1 MTRRIALAILLTV
14 WAVLVAGCVVA
25 YVTVRWALI
34 DQLDRSLVNKASAL
48 PELAR
53 VRVRAGMAT
62 RPTRPAPADDSPRLD
77 RYMIQAENG
86 PIVSPPAGGMVL
98 SHVELLGGSFSQLAD
113 GTPLRNVVV
122 RGEARLPEEG
132 SMGVTVFYWSD
143 ASHLFRLLNRLAVAF
158 WTFGL
163 GAGLLAALVA
173 SRVSR
178 AALRPLHDTAD
189 VIGEISPRNL
199 DRRIKAERL
208 PPELVPVA
216 TRLNEMLDRIERAY
230 VQRHQFLADASHE
243 LRTPVAALVTTMEVS
258 LRHPRQAEAYRA
270 TLESCLSDARLLRKL
285 VERLMEQ
292 CRADELSHDEAV
304 EEVDLAPLLGQ
315 CAQQASVLARENG
328 VEVRRAIPDSV
339 RVKTQPQRVRSI
351 IGNLLSNAVEYNHP
365 GGKVELSVHPNGHF
379 IQFTVRDTGPGIAPE
394 HLPHLFE
401 PFYRADRAR
410 SVQPGHLGLGLS
422 LVKSHVAA
430 LGGEVRVES
439 TVGEGTAFHVALPVN
454 GNDLPGTGHGG
465 E

>member
-25 YVTVRWALI
+25 YATVRWALTE
-34 DQLDRSLVNKASAL
+34 QLDQSLVNKASTL

-53 VRVRAGMAT
+53 LRRGMAT
-62 RPTRPAPADDSPRLD
+62 RPAPPPDVLPQVDFYIIKD
-77 RYMIQAENG
+77 ENG
-86 PIVSPPAGGMVL
+86 KTVSPTAGGMVL
-98 SHVELLGGSFSQLAD
+98 SQVESLGGSFSEQAD
-113 GTPLRNVVV
+113 GTPMRNVLV
-122 RGEARLPEEG
+122 RGVARSPDG
-132 SMGVTVFYWSD
+132 RGIGVTVRYSSD
-143 ASHLFRLLNRLAVAF
+143 ASHLFRLLDRLAVAF
-158 WTFGL
+158 STFGV
-163 GAGLLAALVA
+163 GAGLVAALVA

-178 AALRPLHDTAD
+178 AALRPLHETAG

-199 DRRIKAERL
+199 HRRIDTGRL
-208 PPELVPVA
+208 PPELVPMA

-270 TLESCLSDARLLRKL
+270 ALESCLSDARLLRQL

-315 CAQQASVLARENG
+315 CAQQASVLAGECG
-328 VEVRRAIPDSV
+328 VAVRSEIPESL
-339 RVKTQPQRVRSI
+339 RVKVQPQRVRSI
-351 IGNLLSNAVEYNHP
+351 IANLLSNAVEYNRP
-365 GGKVELSVHPNGHF
+365 GGRVELSVHPNGQF
-379 IQFTVRDTGPGIAPE
+379 IHLTVRDTGPGIAAE

-422 LVKSHVAA
+422 LVQSHVAA
-430 LGGEVRVES
+430 LGGEIRVES
-439 TVGEGTAFHVALPVN
+439 RVGEGTAFHVDVPVN
-454 GNDLPGTGHGG
+454 GKGMPRTGQDG

>member
-25 YVTVRWALI
+25 YATVRWALI
-34 DQLDRSLVNKASAL
+34 EQLDQSLVNKASAL
-48 PELAR
+48 PELTR
-53 VRVRAGMAT
+53 VPAGAV
-62 RPTRPAPADDSPRLD
+62 TRPAPVPDPRVD
-77 RYMIQAENG
+77 RYTITDENG
-86 PIVSPPAGGMVL
+86 VLVSPTAGGMVL
-98 SHVELLGGSFSQLAD
+98 SQVTLLDASFSELAD
-113 GTPLRNVVV
+113 GTPMRNVWVQGV
-122 RGEARLPEEG
+122 ARRPKG
-132 SMGVTVFYWSD
+132 GGIGVTIGYSAN
-143 ASHLFRLLNRLAVAF
+143 ASHLFRLLNRLALAF
-158 WTFGL
+158 STFGV

-173 SRVSR
+173 LRVSR
-178 AALRPLHDTAD
+178 AALRPLRETAD

-199 DRRIKAERL
+199 NRRIDARRL

-243 LRTPVAALVTTMEVS
+243 LRTPVAALVTTIEVS
-258 LRHPRQAEAYRA
+258 LRHPRGAEAYRS
-270 TLESCLSDARLLRKL
+270 TLDSCLSDARLLRQL

-304 EEVDLAPLLGQ
+304 EEVDLAPLLDQ
-315 CAQQASVLARENG
+315 CAQQATVLASERG
-328 VEVRRAIPDSV
+328 VDVRSEIPEHV
-339 RVKTQPQRVRSI
+339 PVKIQPQRLRSI
-351 IGNLLSNAVEYNHP
+351 IVNLLSNAVEYNQP
-365 GGKVELSVHPNGHF
+365 GGRVELLVRPNGQF
-379 IQFTVRDTGPGIAPE
+379 IHLTVSDTGPGIAAE

-422 LVKSHVAA
+422 LVRSHVSA
-430 LGGEVRVES
+430 LGGEIRVES
-439 TVGEGTAFHVALPVN
+439 RVGEGTAFHVDVPVN
-454 GNDLPGTGHGG
+454 RNGTPGTGQDG

>member
-25 YVTVRWALI
+25 YATVRWALI
-34 DQLDRSLVNKASAL
+34 QQLDQSLVNKASAL

-53 VRVRAGMAT
+53 VRPGMAT
-62 RPTRPAPADDSPRLD
+62 RPAPVDDSPQVD
-77 RYMIQAENG
+77 RYVIKADNG
-86 PIVSPPAGGMVL
+86 VTVSPPAGGMVL
-98 SHVELLGGSFSQLAD
+98 SQVESLGGSFSELAD
-113 GTPLRNVVV
+113 GTPMRNVVV
-122 RGEARLPEEG
+122 RGVARSPEG
-132 SMGVTVFYWSD
+132 GGGIGVTVAYSAD
-143 ASHLFRLLNRLAVAF
+143 ASHLFGLLNRLAFAF
-158 WTFGL
+158 SAFGV
-163 GAGLLAALVA
+163 GAGVLAAGVA

-199 DRRIKAERL
+199 DRRIDARRL

-243 LRTPVAALVTTMEVS
+243 LRTPVAALVTSMEVS
-258 LRHPRQAEAYRA
+258 LRHPRQAEAYRG
-270 TLESCLSDARLLRKL
+270 TLESCLSDARLLRQL
-285 VERLMEQ
+285 DERLMEQ
-292 CRADELSHDEAV
+292 CRADEPSHDEAV

-315 CAQQASVLARENG
+315 CAQQARVMADERG
-328 VEVRRAIPDSV
+328 VEVRSEIPQSV
-339 RVKTQPQRVRSI
+339 RLKTQPQRVRSI
-351 IGNLLSNAVEYNHP
+351 IANLLSNAVEYNRP
-365 GGKVELSVHPNGHF
+365 GGRVEMLVCPNGQF
-379 IQFTVRDTGPGIAPE
+379 IHLTVRDTGPGIADE

-422 LVKSHVAA
+422 LVRSHVAA

-439 TVGEGTAFHVALPVN
+439 TVGEGTAFHVDVPVN
-454 GNDLPGTGHGG
+454 RNGIPAMARGG